1 MVIKLLHVFSK
12 SRWILLFLPFLALLM
27 LTPACSTKKNTWTRR
42 TYHNITSKYNVYWNG
57 NESLKQGNADLRKNV
72 VDDYSKVLRVFN
84 YGKKSNAQQI
94 YSAMDRAIQKG
105 SIGVQR
111 HSMKFGNKEYV
122 RWIDDSYLMM
132 GKAHFLKQDY
142 ISAKRTFDFVASQYS
157 DNEIAQTAN
166 MWLARTY
173 IQLEQFEKAG
183 PLLASLVAQS
193 REKEMPRE
201 VTQNIDMVQADFQ
214 IAKQRFSEALPYLR
228 RGILASNDRLLKTR
242 AMFIMGQIYQLEGE
256 LSKALEQFNNVI
268 KRNPPYEMAFEAR
281 LNLAKAYDASQG
293 GSKQIVKVLL
303 KMLKDEKNADFKD
316 KIYFALAEVALKDQ
330 DEPLAID
337 YLKKSVASSTNNKT
351 QQASSAL
358 KLAGILFAK
367 NQYVPSEAY
376 YDTAM
381 SALPNDYPGYD
392 SITNRA
398 GVLKDLVK
406 NLVIVQTQDSL
417 LRLATMDSV
426 SRNQIIDKIISDFVA
441 EEQRKKEEERL
452 QEQMAMMPGQ
462 NQQGNNMETSSEWY
476 FYNPNTLSFGYTEF
490 LRKWGRRRL
499 EDNWRVS
506 DKQSLKLADEAL
518 DLSAANDEG
527 EAADTLAIEMDPRQR
542 AYYIQDLPLTEE
554 KQLAANKDIEDAI
567 NNLGY
572 IYMER
577 LSDNP
582 KSIESYLNLNERY
595 PENEYRLQSWY
606 ALYKLFM
613 ATGDMEKS
621 EFYKNLLITTYP
633 DSDYAQVLLDP
644 EYFKKKAAQKGE
656 SAAFYERTYEAY
668 QQGQYYRVKLNTDRA
683 RSLYASDTALMPRFE
698 FLRAIAIGRLEL
710 VDSMAVTL
718 DHLIKTWPK
727 SSVTTLASNILRD
740 INKTYNLQ
748 MDVPPDPL
756 ADSAAVIEKPSPYTA
771 DPAAQHMVMVVCNTD
786 KVRIDPLKV
795 RLSDFNQREYSST
808 RLMIKSL
815 ILDNER
821 TLITVGNFDKLESAH
836 DYYTFLKVSDYVFGG
851 LNPNDFKLYPISIPN
866 YPVFYKDKDLE
877 LYDKFW
883 LKNKPQE

>member
-1 MVIKLLHVFSK
+1 MVFKLLHVFSK
-12 SRWILLFLPFLALLM
+12 SKWILLLMPILAFLLL
-27 LTPACSTKKNTWTRR
+27 TTACSTKKNTWTRR

-57 NESLKQGNADLRKNV
+57 NESLKQGKADLRKNV
-72 VDDYSKVLRVFN
+72 LDDYSKVLRVYN

-94 YSAMDRAIQKG
+94 YQAMDRAIQKG

-142 ISAKRTFDFVASQYS
+142 ISAKRTFDFVASQYN

-166 MWLARTY
+166 LWLARTY

-183 PLLASLVAQS
+183 PLLSALEARS
-193 REKEMPRE
+193 RDREMPRE
-201 VTQNIDMVQADFQ
+201 VSRELDMVLADFY
-214 IAKQRFSEALPYLR
+214 IANKKFDQALPYLR
-228 RGILASNDRLLKTR
+228 RGILATNDRLLKTR
-242 AMFIMGQIYQLEGE
+242 AMFIMGQIYQRDGE
-256 LSKALEQFNNVI
+256 LSKALEQFNSVI

-281 LNLAKAYDASQG
+281 LNLAKAYDSSQG
-293 GSKQIVKVLL
+293 DSKQIVKVLM
-303 KMLKDEKNADFKD
+303 KMLKDEKNEDYKD
-316 KIYFALAEVALKDQ
+316 KIYYALAEVALKDN

-337 YLKKSVASSTNNKT
+337 YLKKSVAFSTNNKT
-351 QQASSAL
+351 QQATSAL
-358 KLAGILFAK
+358 KLAGILFSK
-367 NQYVPSEAY
+367 NQYVPAEAY
-376 YDTAM
+376 YDTAV

-426 SRNQIIDKIISDFVA
+426 SRNQVIDRIISDYVA

-462 NQQGNNMETSSEWY
+462 KQQGNTMETSSEWY

-499 EDNWRVS
+499 EDNWRIS

-518 DLSAANDEG
+518 DLTATNES
-527 EAADTLAIEMDPRQR
+527 EAADTLAVEMDPRQR
-542 AYYIQDLPLTEE
+542 AYYLQDLPLTEE
-554 KQLAANKDIEDAI
+554 KQVAANQEIEEAL

-582 KSIESYLNLNERY
+582 KSIESYLSLNDRY

-606 ALYKLFM
+606 ALYKLFLL
-613 ATGDMEKS
+613 TGDAEQAA
-621 EFYKNLLITTYP
+621 FYKNLIITTFP

-644 EYFKKKAAQKGE
+644 DYFIKKAAQQSE

-668 QQGQYYRVKLNTDRA
+668 QSGQYFRVKLNADRA

-698 FLRAIAIGRLEL
+698 FLRAVAAGRLE
-710 VDSMAVTL
+710 VIDSMAVNL
-718 DHLIKTWPK
+718 DYLIKKWPQ
-727 SSVTTLASNILRD
+727 SGVTPLASSILRD
-740 INKTYNLQ
+740 INKTYDLQ
-748 MDVPPDPL
+748 MDVPPDPN
-756 ADSAAVIEKPSPYTA
+756 ADSTAAAEKPSPYTMNQ
-771 DPAAQHMVMVVCNTD
+771 AAPHMVMIVCKTE
-786 KVRIDPLKV
+786 KLRVDPLKV
-795 RLSDFNQREYSST
+795 RLSDFNQRDFSGT
-808 RLMIKSL
+808 KLMIKSL

-821 TLITVGNFDKLESAH
+821 TLITVGNFDNLDAAK
-836 DYYTFLKVSDYVFGG
+836 DYYSFVMGSEYVFGG
-851 LNPNDFKLYPISIPN
+851 ISRNDYWLYPISIAN
-866 YPVFYKDKDLE
+866 YPVFYKDKDID

-883 LKNKPQE
+883 QKNNPKQ